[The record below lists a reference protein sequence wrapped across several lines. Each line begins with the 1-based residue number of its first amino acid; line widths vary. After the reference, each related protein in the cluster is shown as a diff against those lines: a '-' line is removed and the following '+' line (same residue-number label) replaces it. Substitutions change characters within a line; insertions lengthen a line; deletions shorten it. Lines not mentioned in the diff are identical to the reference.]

1 MDGILD
7 FFKVLSDETRLRIM
21 ILLHERKLC
30 VCEICD
36 LLDISQPKA
45 SRHLTKLRDMGF
57 VLDERQGQWIFYS
70 LTLKDKS
77 MERILLEVRN
87 NINDYPI
94 LSLDLEK
101 VNRNIDNYC
110 KLRERNFGENKKY
123 Q

>member
-1 MDGILD
+1 MDEILD

-36 LLDISQPKA
+36 ILDASQPKI

-70 LTLKDKS
+70 LTLKNKS
-77 MERILLEVRN
+77 MEKILLEIIN
-87 NINDYPI
+87 NINEYPI
-94 LSLDLEK
+94 LSLDLK
-101 VNRNIDNYC
+101 KIHRNIDNYC
-110 KLRERNFGENKKY
+110 ELRERNFSNK
-123 Q
+123 